1 MSTIPQID
9 SRAPNSFSM
18 KVALVARFAQH
29 GPTVVNLRTCERSEW
44 LLVAIDQ
51 ARIKIEVLS
60 GYLSLFGH
68 NLDMVVS
75 VHENAYLTDAEQVR
89 IQVLSEAGADVI
101 VSLFPGGTFS
111 ISEIARVST
120 IMRETG

>member
-1 MSTIPQID
+1 
-9 SRAPNSFSM
+9 M

-29 GPTVVNLRTCERSEW
+29 GPTVVNLRTYERSEW
-44 LLVAIDQ
+44 LLFAVDQ
-51 ARIKIEVLS
+51 TRIKIEVLS

-75 VHENAYLTDAEQVR
+75 VDENAYLTDAEQVR

-120 IMRETG
+120 IIRETG